1 MDLNDP
7 YMKMNVEDMDKNDY
21 LGMLSP
27 PSFDVLSTPAPR
39 YVNANVII
47 PLLDEIA
54 QGYTSMGSS
63 EVFSPRSQDDDVF
76 TFRSE
81 REKEPNMGKPKLN
94 R

>member
-1 MDLNDP
+1 
-7 YMKMNVEDMDKNDY
+7 MNVEGMDKNDY
-21 LGMLSP
+21 LAMLSP

-39 YVNANVII
+39 YVNTEVFNS
-47 PLLDEIA
+47 PLEEIGE
-54 QGYTSMGSS
+54 GYLSMGSG

-81 REKEPNMGKPKLN
+81 RGKEPNMGKPKPN